1 MNRYFL
7 EKNFLGTEDAK
18 NFSKKM
24 FDAYKSGEAF
34 NDEQCPKSQSFYNL
48 NTFEELKE
56 KVRGF
61 IENKTNT
68 KLISTYTYSRIY
80 RNGEILDKHIDR
92 KACEFSATLTLDYSG
107 SKPWNFFVKDSKEI
121 CIEIDRGDILVYK
134 GMEMTHWR
142 EELLDEWQTQ
152 VFLHY
157 STSEKNEIKKQE
169 ELNNVFLNLY
179 NKSQS

>member
-1 MNRYFL
+1 M
-7 EKNFLGTEDAK
+7 
-18 NFSKKM
+18 
-24 FDAYKSGEAF
+24 
-34 NDEQCPKSQSFYNL
+34 
-48 NTFEELKE
+48 
-56 KVRGF
+56 
-61 IENKTNT
+61 
-68 KLISTYTYSRIY
+68 
-80 RNGEILDKHIDR
+80 DKHIDR